1 MPECVQRY
9 GADDPR
15 CFARRSDK
23 LAEQWPIGGLADL
36 PNQRFLD
43 FSDWL
48 CPPGKVAVCPG
59 VIGNTYVYMDSNH
72 LSRAY
77 LESMGDVFA
86 QAWDE
91 AMG

>member
-1 MPECVQRY
+1 M
-9 GADDPR
+9 
-15 CFARRSDK
+15 S
-23 LAEQWPIGGLADL
+23 I
-36 PNQRFLD
+36 
-43 FSDWL
+43 
-48 CPPGKVAVCPG
+48 CPG